1 MLLLGYPKEGQNMAK
16 LIIVSALML
25 AISMMTNNATDANSP
40 ITEGRTLYTACAPM
54 NFFVVGPDPEDSQ
67 KIGLTEQAVENAVE
81 SRLRTARLYAPPAK
95 QERVQHLYVVT
106 TIVGPAF
113 HLQVELK
120 RRLDLGYGHTEY
132 ATVLGFGN
140 SWHAR
145 RPGAVYS
152 RPSATTSGPIH
163 RQLSAG
169 E

>member
-1 MLLLGYPKEGQNMAK
+1 MAK

-54 NFFVVGPDPEDSQ
+54 DFFVVGPDPENSQ

-95 QERVQHLYVVT
+95 QERVQYLYVVT

-113 HLQVELK
+113 HLQVELNAASTLAMDT
-120 RRLDLGYGHTEY
+120 RNMQPFGASGTVGTHGGQGQYILGLLPRHLDQFIASYLRVNEAHC
-132 ATVLGFGN
+132 
-140 SWHAR
+140 
-145 RPGAVYS
+145 S
-152 RPSATTSGPIH
+152 R
-163 RQLSAG
+163 
-169 E
+169 